1 MWLQGSSADILSW
14 LFLVA
19 SVLASGFGKIVIPGA
34 DIGSLLGGFFPWF
47 LLPLLVLGRV
57 WWLCVGHWGFWIKC
71 ISRCWELTLRNGDR
85 VGVGAEGIL
94 RKEESRMF
102 HQDLLNLLGL
112 GAESEESHNRSSA
125 AELGMGLC

>member
-1 MWLQGSSADILSW
+1 MVSVASSGSWES
-14 LFLVA
+14 LVA
-19 SVLASGFGKIVIPGA
+19 VCCRK
-34 DIGSLLGGFFPWF
+34 FFWDPDRF
-47 LLPLLVLGRV
+47 
-57 WWLCVGHWGFWIKC
+57 GHWGFWIKC